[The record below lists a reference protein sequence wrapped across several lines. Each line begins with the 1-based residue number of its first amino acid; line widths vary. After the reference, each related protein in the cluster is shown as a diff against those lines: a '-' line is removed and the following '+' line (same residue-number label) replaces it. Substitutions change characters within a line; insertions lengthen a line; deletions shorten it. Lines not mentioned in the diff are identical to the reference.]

1 MAGWQAASSL
11 EYIWTVPTGDLI
23 GDVSTLHFERR
34 QLLVPPG
41 FLRPGQMYTFE
52 LRATD
57 VGYEP
62 GVVQVDVDVGLP
74 PLGGR
79 LVAANHPD
87 PASRLSHAGPGCRS
101 RHVSTSSAPSD
112 TMAHLA

>member
-87 PASRLSHAGPGCRS
+87 PASRLSHAGPGCR
-101 RHVSTSSAPSD
+101 
-112 TMAHLA
+112 